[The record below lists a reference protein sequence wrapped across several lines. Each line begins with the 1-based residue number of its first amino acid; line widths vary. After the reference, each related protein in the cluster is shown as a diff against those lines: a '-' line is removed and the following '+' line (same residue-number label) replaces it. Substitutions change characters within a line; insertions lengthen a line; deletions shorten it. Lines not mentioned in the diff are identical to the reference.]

1 MSIHHETHTTPASK
15 TPPKTTSRSISDHLT
30 SLEARTRLIGG
41 DLYGEALDCAMAAEY
56 QGDDSDRMRAQLLL
70 ADLLMRRGHVVTG
83 SQRALEIK
91 QWAQTSGDDYI
102 IARCARVLSG
112 YHYRLGDT
120 AEAFSTAITC
130 TSLLP
135 ATAPLVIKLDHRL
148 CVADGLATSG
158 SYAQSHQ
165 EYEHCIDLAK
175 QLGDNEWRLVT
186 LNNYAVTMHEQKDYK
201 SAETVIHE
209 MMSIWNESLLCT
221 DYCYLETLARLRM
234 GMGQLDAAT
243 DFLEPVATA
252 THVPASVDP
261 YGFADC
267 LYAYVELMLLRSD
280 TELARYAID
289 RLQTLDAEHGGLLS
303 PSALLVLEASVYA
316 AEAHYHKAYEC
327 QKKAYEKLE
336 REKNDE
342 RDAKSRL
349 LHAIHGAE
357 EAQESSNTFRR
368 LSYTDPLTS
377 IGNRRYVSE
386 KLPRLLSGASE
397 QPVAIIALDIDHFK
411 RINDHH
417 SHAIGDAVLQDVAA
431 FCANVAGCS
440 VTRNSSGNE
449 NRWSLDVM
457 ATFDQPHSLAARL
470 GGEEFLLAVPV
481 TNSDEAEYIALELLN
496 TIRDHD
502 WPDCD
507 GIKGVTV
514 SAGLVVVTES
524 HDSMAVLDEADSRL
538 YAAKA
543 AGRDQLINHH
553 VDDS

>member
-1 MSIHHETHTTPASK
+1 MGTQHK
-15 TPPKTTSRSISDHLT
+15 TPTTKTPTSRSISDHLT

-70 ADLLMRRGHVVTG
+70 ADLLMRRGHIATG

-91 QWAQTSGDDYI
+91 QWAQTSNDDYI

-120 AEAFSTAITC
+120 SEAFATAISC
-130 TSLLP
+130 HSLLP
-135 ATAPLVIKLDHRL
+135 TTAPLVIKLDHRL

-158 SYAQSHQ
+158 SYAQSFV
-165 EYEHCIDLAK
+165 EYEQCLQLAK
-175 QLGDNEWRLVT
+175 QLGDDEWSLVT
-186 LNNYAVTMHEQKDYK
+186 LNNYAVTMHEQQDYEA
-201 SAETVIHE
+201 AETVIHE

-243 DFLEPVATA
+243 EFLEPVATA
-252 THVPASVDP
+252 TNVPASVDP

-267 LYAYVELMLLRSD
+267 LFAYVELMLLRSD
-280 TELARYAID
+280 THLARGAID
-289 RLQTLDAEHGGLLS
+289 RLQVLDTEHGGLLS

-316 AEAHYHKAYEC
+316 AEEHFAKAYDC
-327 QKKAYEKLE
+327 QKKAYEHLE

-357 EAQESSNTFRR
+357 AAQESSETFRR
-368 LSYTDPLTS
+368 LSYTDPLTG

-386 KLPRLLSGASE
+386 KLPRILAATE
-397 QPVAIIALDIDHFK
+397 KQHVAIIALDIDHFK

-431 FCANVAGCS
+431 FCARLAGCS
-440 VTRNSSGNE
+440 VTRNDNRSE
-449 NRWSLDVM
+449 NRWSFDVM
-457 ATFDQPHSLAARL
+457 ATFDDPHTLTARL
-470 GGEEFLLAVPV
+470 GGEEFLLAVP
-481 TNSDEAEYIALELLN
+481 TSSHHDAEHLAHELLD
-496 TIRDHD
+496 TIREHT
-502 WPDCD
+502 WPQCGDL
-507 GIKGVTV
+507 KHVTV
-514 SAGLVVVTES
+514 SAGLVVVT
-524 HDSMAVLDEADSRL
+524 HPCDSMALLDEADSRL

-543 AGRDQLINHH
+543 AGRDQIISHH
-553 VDDS
+553 TNNT